1 MNLWRAWAPGP
12 NNTRRVVWSTSER
25 ECRKLAKREFGDD
38 GATAKSIEL
47 PTTKAELVEWLN
59 ANVNNIAV

>member
-12 NNTRRVVWSTSER
+12 NNTRRVIWASSER
-25 ECRKLAKREFGDD
+25 ECKKLAMNTFGDKPENV
-38 GATAKSIEL
+38 KSLEI
-47 PTTKAELVEWLN
+47 PTNKAALIEWLN

>member
-12 NNTRRVVWSTSER
+12 NNTRRVVWATSER
-25 ECRKLAKREFGDD
+25 NCRALAKNEFGDSVAD
-38 GATAKSIEL
+38 VKSLEL

-59 ANVNNIAV
+59 ANVCNIAV